1 MDCCVVSPLFGISSP
16 CLEPQLKS
24 FQNQVLS
31 GSFGD
36 GKPKVKLNGSK
47 QVESY
52 QFKCSILVINGE
64 IVLALLDCFEL
75 LVEGGMVKIKQL
87 NFF

>member
-1 MDCCVVSPLFGISSP
+1 MVPS
-16 CLEPQLKS
+16 E
-24 FQNQVLS
+24 LS
-31 GSFGD
+31 
-36 GKPKVKLNGSK
+36 K
-47 QVESY
+47 VESY

-64 IVLALLDCFEL
+64 IVPALLDCFEL